1 MVKRFDLTRKT
12 RHCSVR
18 HVRPPVEANHAIGK
32 GNSVPGDSTEGRD
45 RSGFHVY
52 CGAAGAWHRIAG
64 YADDGRQSAI
74 AEAQRLNEYSDDE
87 FEGDA
92 NSKGRGS
99 IILTIGSGRE
109 PIPNQ
114 SSAYRRNSIE
124 ALARSLGK
132 GRRDRR
138 RACSPLRRAP
148 RSPRSEDRASRSTR
162 PRLRWGTTQGLLS
175 RLGALQRSGA
185 PGDSG
190 I

>member
-74 AEAQRLNEYSDDE
+74 AEAQRLNESGE
-87 FEGDA
+87 FEGTRVDHPHYRVRTRTHTKSVVCISPELDRGTGKVPRKRSSRP
-92 NSKGRGS
+92 SKSLQPVAPSPKVPKVRRSGQSFNPSAVALGDDPGIAFQARRAA
-99 IILTIGSGRE
+99 TERRSGR
-109 PIPNQ
+109 
-114 SSAYRRNSIE
+114 
-124 ALARSLGK
+124 
-132 GRRDRR
+132 
-138 RACSPLRRAP
+138 
-148 RSPRSEDRASRSTR
+148 
-162 PRLRWGTTQGLLS
+162 
-175 RLGALQRSGA
+175 
-185 PGDSG
+185 
-190 I
+190 